1 MCWCWWEILMPT
13 QPQEHFSLCG
23 VILMRSTIPSPLE
36 AWTISLRTLLV
47 SGFSVFFS
55 PRIPEEEN
63 CYWMLLTCIDISPS
77 LKMKIGINLTFCWH
91 FADQFLPISCQS
103 SRLARAMSCWARR
116 SAQEAATTKRS
127 RPSSAW
133 ETRHLPQEKR
143 RSPCAIGW
151 AEDANFIPFFWM
163 IVPLGCSPKMWKSD
177 EMGSRT
183 LLWKKTYMIYIY
195 IYIYMRYIYNIYIY
209 ILWRTYTWAY

>member
-47 SGFSVFFS
+47 SGFSVFFTKN
-55 PRIPEEEN
+55 PRRWKLLLNAIDMYWHFTIPEDEN
-63 CYWMLLTCIDISPS
+63 WYI
-77 LKMKIGINLTFCWH
+77 LTFCWH

-116 SAQEAATTKRS
+116 LAQEAATTKRS

-151 AEDANFIPFFWM
+151 AEDANFIQFFWM
-163 IVPLGCSPKMWKSD
+163 IVPLGCSPKICGNLMKCV
-177 EMGSRT
+177 EC
-183 LLWKKTYMIYIY
+183 I
-195 IYIYMRYIYNIYIY
+195 
-209 ILWRTYTWAY
+209 